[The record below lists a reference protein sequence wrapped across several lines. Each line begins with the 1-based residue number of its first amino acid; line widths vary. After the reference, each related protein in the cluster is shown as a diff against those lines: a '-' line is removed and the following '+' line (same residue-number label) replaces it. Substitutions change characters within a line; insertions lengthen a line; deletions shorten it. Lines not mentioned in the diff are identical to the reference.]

1 MLISTRAQVS
11 TASAAGHLPHLT
23 ITVELDQVMACGKKL
38 KRFDSQVGRKKNR
51 ENNTAIC
58 MCWSRI
64 TVYRDSLFFFPDPPD
79 SSVRTYQLGLDC
91 LLLWICTISDKANG
105 LSLFP
110 LPRSRGNSSPC
121 RSLVGYHRFLSPSN
135 STPSAVGC
143 CGINAYLRHE
153 CAISSCKKQTIH
165 VRSQSI
171 AKMQYQTF
179 NLETQS
185 FRVSFEL
192 SLVFPPL
199 VTE

>member
-11 TASAAGHLPHLT
+11 TASAAGHLAHLT

-38 KRFDSQVGRKKNR
+38 KG
-51 ENNTAIC
+51 
-58 MCWSRI
+58 
-64 TVYRDSLFFFPDPPD
+64 LD
-79 SSVRTYQLGLDC
+79 SSARTYQLGLDS
-91 LLLWICTISDKANG
+91 LLLWIYTTISDKANG

-135 STPSAVGC
+135 STPSAAGS
-143 CGINAYLRHE
+143 CGINAYLHHE
-153 CAISSCKKQTIH
+153 CAISSCKQQTIH

-179 NLETQS
+179 NLETRS

-192 SLVFPPL
+192 SLVFPS
-199 VTE
+199 